1 MTGQSITQNEH
12 WAPRGLFTNIWAHLH
27 NTMHITTIAGQGGAN
42 FNNVLLSST
51 GEALASQQTKST
63 RGSKFTSERVALMV
77 LCALMAT
84 AAIVIYDLDNFLT
97 LQTLRDENEALKRNL
112 TERLSET
119 KPCTTVQPVSS
130 KPPEVKERL
139 SATKPHT
146 TVQPV
151 STKPPEVKERSETK
165 PCITVPPVCPTP
177 PEVKIND
184 SCVRC
189 ETGWEQH
196 GGQCYYFSTRRSSWN
211 ESRSFCQSEGGD
223 LVKIDRRE
231 KQSLLEKTVRDKMDH
246 VEDLFWI
253 GLTDSKTEGE
263 WLWVDDSPLNTS
275 LSFWMSWEPD
285 NWRGEDPDGENCAR
299 MGVRGG
305 ATDLKCW
312 NDISCK
318 ANEKYICEKQAENG
332 RWSCI

>member
-51 GEALASQQTKST
+51 GEAPASQQTKST

-84 AAIVIYDLDNFLT
+84 AAIVIYGLYLDNFQT

-139 SATKPHT
+139 SETKPHT

-151 STKPPEVKERSETK
+151 
-165 PCITVPPVCPTP
+165 CPRH

-184 SCVRC
+184 SCLKC

-196 GGQCYYFSTRRSSWN
+196 GGQCYYFSTRRSSWK
-211 ESRSFCQSEGGD
+211 ESRSFCKRRGGD
-223 LVKIDRRE
+223 LVKIDSRE
-231 KQSLLEKTVRDKMDH
+231 EQSFLEKTVRKKMDH
-246 VEDLFWI
+246 DEDLFWI

-275 LSFWMSWEPD
+275 LSFWMTWEPD
-285 NWRGEDPDGENCAR
+285 NWTVDDPDGENCAR
-299 MGVRGG
+299 IG
-305 ATDLKCW
+305 AIRDYDLIRW
-312 NDISCK
+312 YDRSCK
-318 ANEKYICEKQAENG
+318 VNQKYICEKEAETG
-332 RWSCI
+332 EYMVSCV